1 MVGFGVQR
9 SRGLAAVS
17 FLAAA
22 TTLLVF
28 GPAAGGQTAGV
39 TQVTLST
46 ITGTL
51 LVEAAPGV
59 ANAVQLNFLPETNE
73 IQITDTAG
81 VEIETVTAE
90 QGNCRVLGASI
101 ACNAALLTANPD
113 FPPIG
118 VLTAD
123 GDDRVSATGSLAIG
137 FVADT
142 GDGADSVLGSPATD
156 IINAGNGGDTVN
168 SAGGADNLDGGD
180 GNDTLKSGPASDLI
194 GGGDGHDRQFGGGG
208 RDTIWTMDKTRDP
221 VIDCGR
227 SGDPPAIIDRGLD
240 AKPKSC

>member
-1 MVGFGVQR
+1 MGGFGVLG
-9 SRGLAAVS
+9 SRGLAAAS
-17 FLAAA
+17 LLASA
-22 TTLLVF
+22 TGLLVF
-28 GPAAGGQTAGV
+28 GPTAGGQAPGV

-46 ITGTL
+46 ITGTM

-59 ANAVQLNFLPETNE
+59 ANAIQLNFLGETNE
-73 IQITDTAG
+73 IQVSDAAG
-81 VEIETVTAE
+81 VEIEAVTAE
-90 QGNCRVLGASI
+90 QGSCRMLGATV

-123 GDDRVSATGSLAIG
+123 GADHVSATGSLAIG

-142 GDGADSVLGSPATD
+142 GDGADTVVGSPAAD
-156 IINAGNGGDTVN
+156 IINAGNGNDTVK
-168 SAGGADNLDGGD
+168 SAGGADRLDGGD
-180 GNDTLKSGPASDLI
+180 GNDTLKSGPGSDLI

-221 VIDCGR
+221 VIHCGR
-227 SGDPPAIIDRGLD
+227 NGDPPAIIDRGLD